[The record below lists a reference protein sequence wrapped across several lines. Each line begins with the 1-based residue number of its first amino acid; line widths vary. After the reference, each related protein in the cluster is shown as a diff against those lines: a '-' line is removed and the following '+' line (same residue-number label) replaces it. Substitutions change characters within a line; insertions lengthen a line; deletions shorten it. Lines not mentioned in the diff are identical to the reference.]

1 MKLSRRFPGQNIPF
15 EGDRTLMVEGL
26 PESARIETAR
36 VTLTPVAPPSGTLFE
51 ERISFNG
58 AGVGSFGAT
67 KVPGSGAVEV
77 DFHAR
82 RTLGRVLGA
91 GLSSANLLV
100 DLGGLFVEINQR
112 GAVRTPGE
120 NNLFALSADGL
131 LPGLTA
137 SKFKLNAP
145 PPPAVPCGGAGPR

>member
-51 ERISFNG
+51 ERLSFNG

-67 KVPGSGAVEV
+67 KVPGSGVVEL
-77 DFHAR
+77 A
-82 RTLGRVLGA
+82 
-91 GLSSANLLV
+91 
-100 DLGGLFVEINQR
+100 
-112 GAVRTPGE
+112 
-120 NNLFALSADGL
+120 
-131 LPGLTA
+131 
-137 SKFKLNAP
+137 
-145 PPPAVPCGGAGPR
+145 